1 MTVTERMAAL
11 VARVPELAR
20 THRKLSDFWHVVDAE
35 MEGILPLVE
44 TEADQR
50 ALDDQYHALM
60 EKADLMGLLLP
71 EAD

>member
-11 VARVPELAR
+11 VARVGELAR
-20 THRKLSDFWHVVDAE
+20 THPELTDFWRIVDAE
-35 MEGILPLVE
+35 MESIVPLIE
-44 TEADQR
+44 TEGDQR

-60 EKADLMGLLLP
+60 AKADLVGLLQP